1 MGRLA
6 DKVVIITGAAMGQGA
21 EEARMFA
28 KEGAKIVATD
38 LQIDQL
44 HAIVQEIKDN
54 GGEAIGV
61 KHNVASEEDWKNVV
75 AQAVEHFGRVNVL
88 VNNAGITTA
97 QGFDQFDMAGWNK
110 ILEINLTGTMLG
122 MQAVVPEM
130 RKLGSGSIVNISSIA
145 GLVAMSGT
153 NGYSASKGA
162 VTLISKTAAMELAKD
177 SIRVNSV
184 HPGVI
189 MTPMVEKAVTEEA
202 MKGLKAGTL
211 LPRMGRPEDIAYG
224 VLYLASDESAFVT
237 GTQLV
242 IDGGWTAR

>member
-44 HAIVQEIKDN
+44 HAVVQEIKDN
-54 GGEAIGV
+54 GGEAIAV

-130 RKLGSGSIVNISSIA
+130 RKLGSGSIVNISSVA

-153 NGYSASKGA
+153 NGYSASKG
-162 VTLISKTAAMELAKD
+162 
-177 SIRVNSV
+177 
-184 HPGVI
+184 
-189 MTPMVEKAVTEEA
+189 
-202 MKGLKAGTL
+202 
-211 LPRMGRPEDIAYG
+211 
-224 VLYLASDESAFVT
+224 
-237 GTQLV
+237 Q
-242 IDGGWTAR
+242 